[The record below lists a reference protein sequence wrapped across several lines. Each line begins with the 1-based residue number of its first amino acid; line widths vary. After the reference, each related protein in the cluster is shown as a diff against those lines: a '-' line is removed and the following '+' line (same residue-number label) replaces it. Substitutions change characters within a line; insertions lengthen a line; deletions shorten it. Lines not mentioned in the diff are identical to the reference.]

1 MHLNIFLILIYLY
14 MYGGKKFLIYILY
27 ILYFKHSDEFKR
39 SCPQNS
45 FKAYMY

>member
-14 MYGGKKFLIYILY
+14 MYGGKKFLIH

>member
-27 ILYFKHSDEFKR
+27 FKHSDEFKR

-45 FKAYMY
+45 FQAYMY

>member
-27 ILYFKHSDEFKR
+27 FKQSDEFKR

>member
-27 ILYFKHSDEFKR
+27 FKHSDEFKR

-45 FKAYMY
+45 FKAYMH

>member
-1 MHLNIFLILIYLY
+1 MHLNILLILIYLY
-14 MYGGKKFLIYILY
+14 MYGGKKFLIY

-45 FKAYMY
+45 FKANMY